1 MSQYFTYDD
10 LQGRDNTDVLTADPS
25 CKTCSTSKCYNT
37 YDNVQG
43 VSLSKYTPFSSI
55 RLGENDRTPLAAF
68 ACDTYML
75 NCNTATIQNA
85 DPYNVTVKSTTK
97 CEPLKYTN
105 LDIEVPKMTGSLNR
119 NKVESPRYVSH
130 KSQRNSY
137 NLATDVII
145 PKSIRDL
152 SVEKVNLDVYN
163 ITPFDYTKTEVIVKP
178 VKTSLSVQPKP
189 LSYNAASNKNARDES
204 RQLSSV
210 SSVSSKTSVNSK
222 LLVSPKIQVKA
233 TKTKSVLTKPLK
245 KSTSSRSDS
254 SRSTSSRSASSRTTS
269 PRSTRSTASKPS
281 TRSTASTASKPLVGS
296 NIKSSRVPLTL
307 PVSSKRK

>member
-10 LQGRDNTDVLTADPS
+10 LKGRVHTDVLTADPS

-43 VSLSKYTPFSSI
+43 VSLSKHTPFSSI
-55 RLGENDRTPLAAF
+55 RLGENDRTPLPAY

-75 NCNTATIQNA
+75 TCNTGTLQNA
-85 DPYNVTVKSTTK
+85 DPYNVTVKSTSK
-97 CEPLKYTN
+97 CDPLKYTD

-119 NKVESPRYVSH
+119 NKVESPRYVNH
-130 KSQRNSY
+130 KSRRNSY

-152 SVEKVNLDVYN
+152 SLEKVNLDVYS
-163 ITPFDYTKTEVIVKP
+163 ITPFDYKTEIVVKP
-178 VKTSLSVQPKP
+178 VKTCLSVEPRP
-189 LSYNAASNKNARDES
+189 MSSYAASNRNARDMS

-210 SSVSSKTSVNSK
+210 RSNISIRSNTSVR
-222 LLVSPKIQVKA
+222 PKTPIRPKAHVKA
-233 TKTKSVLTKPLK
+233 VKSTPVLTKPLK
-245 KSTSSRSDS
+245 TSISSISSKSSKSSKSSTSSRSV
-254 SRSTSSRSASSRTTS
+254 TSSNSAL
-269 PRSTRSTASKPS
+269 
-281 TRSTASTASKPLVGS
+281 SKPLVGS
-296 NIKSSRVPLTL
+296 NTKSNRVPLTL

>member
-1 MSQYFTYDD
+1 MSQYFNYDD
-10 LQGRDNTDVLTADPS
+10 LKGRVHTDVLTADPS

-55 RLGENDRTPLAAF
+55 RLGENDRTPLPAF

-75 NCNTATIQNA
+75 SCNKPTLQNA

-97 CEPLKYTN
+97 CDPLNYTN

-145 PKSIRDL
+145 PNSIRDL

-163 ITPFDYTKTEVIVKP
+163 VIPFDYKTEVIVKP
-178 VKTSLSVQPKP
+178 VKTSLSVQPRP
-189 LSYNAASNKNARDES
+189 RPMSSYTASNRNARDTS

-210 SSVSSKTSVNSK
+210 RSNTSVNSTR
-222 LLVSPKIQVKA
+222 SSGPVKA
-233 TKTKSVLTKPLK
+233 VKSTSVLTKPLK
-245 KSTSSRSDS
+245 SSTS
-254 SRSTSSRSASSRTTS
+254 SRSTSSRSASSRSTS
-269 PRSTRSTASKPS
+269 SGSISSGSSVSTSSRSITSKPFI
-281 TRSTASTASKPLVGS
+281 GS
-296 NIKSSRVPLTL
+296 NTKSNRVPLTL
-307 PVSSKRK
+307 PVSPKRK